1 MYCYFK
7 KIMIVEYK
15 REFLL
20 IKKEVKCGNE
30 IYIIIVEINLTN
42 TNEWRLRK

>member
-1 MYCYFK
+1 
-7 KIMIVEYK
+7 MIVEYK

>member
-1 MYCYFK
+1 
-7 KIMIVEYK
+7 MIVEYK

-30 IYIIIVEINLTN
+30 IYIIGMHVSPYEFGNRN
-42 TNEWRLRK
+42 NVDTNEWRLRK